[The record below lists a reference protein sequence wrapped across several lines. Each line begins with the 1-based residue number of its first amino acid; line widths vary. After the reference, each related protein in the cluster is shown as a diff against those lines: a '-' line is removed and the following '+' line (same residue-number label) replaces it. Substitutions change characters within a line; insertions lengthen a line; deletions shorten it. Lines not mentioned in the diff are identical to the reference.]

1 MVFPHQR
8 VGSRPQRIV
17 AFEMAPKFLELLNRL
32 FQLPRETVHCR
43 GKKVESWD
51 SC

>member
-1 MVFPHQR
+1 MT
-8 VGSRPQRIV
+8 V

-43 GKKVESWD
+43 GKERGELGFT
-51 SC
+51 C